1 MNVINNN
8 QWVSEISEGS
18 GTAFS
23 FALKA
28 QLHEETT
35 PYQHIAIYD
44 TTHFGKLMTID
55 GFVML
60 TTRDN
65 FLYHEMMSHPILYTH
80 PNPQDVVIIGGGDCG
95 TLREVLRHTTV
106 KSAIQIDIDE
116 RVTALALEH
125 FPELCESN
133 DDPRAQLL
141 FQDGIQW
148 MAAAPT
154 ASADIIIVDSTDPLG
169 PGEGL
174 FTVAFYQEC
183 LRVLRKDGLLVQQ
196 SESPLIHQT
205 IIKDM
210 HGAMKQAGFHH
221 QQLLHFPQPVYPSG
235 WWSATLTTKGTHYPE
250 YRKHDPQTFPTQY
263 YSAAMHQAAL
273 VNPPFVEK
281 MLGK

>member
-1 MNVINNN
+1 MNVINNT
-8 QWVSEISEGS
+8 QWVTEISRGS

-23 FALKA
+23 FAINA

-35 PYQHIAIYD
+35 PYQHIAVYD

-65 FLYHEMMSHPILYTH
+65 FLYHEMMCHPILYTH
-80 PNPQDVVIIGGGDCG
+80 PDPQDVVIIGGGDCG
-95 TLREVLRHTTV
+95 SLREVLRHTTV

-116 RVTALALEH
+116 RVTVLARKY

-148 MAAAPT
+148 MAEAPT
-154 ASADIIIVDSTDPLG
+154 ASADVIIVDSTDPLG

-174 FTVAFYQEC
+174 FTVAFYKEC
-183 LRVLRKDGLLVQQ
+183 LRVLRSEGLLVQQ
-196 SESPLIHQT
+196 SESPFIHQT

-210 HGAMKQAGFHH
+210 HKAMQQAGFHH
-221 QQLLHFPQPVYPSG
+221 QQLIHFPQPVYPSG
-235 WWSATLTTKGTHYPE
+235 WWSATLTTKGKDWPH
-250 YRKHDPQTFPTQY
+250 YRKHDPHAFATTY
-263 YSAAMHQAAL
+263 YSAAIHEAAQ
-273 VNPPFVEK
+273 VNPVFIERLLK
-281 MLGK
+281 T